1 MFNNASNH
9 RKETLKNR
17 ILTRITQ
24 TNMEALDVKR
34 KRYSTLIST
43 SMIVVARV
51 AVSAVHV
58 VVANV
63 NSEINQD
70 SEVKDAKVDVASTA
84 VITVENT
91 ATIVESIVATI
102 VVNIAIIVAN
112 IATIVVN
119 IATIVVNTAKEDA
132 MVVVMV
138 VAMDPNQKVV
148 TELVVPIIADKDLA
162 DKSEE

>member
-1 MFNNASNH
+1 M
-9 RKETLKNR
+9 
-17 ILTRITQ
+17 
-24 TNMEALDVKR
+24 KR

-91 ATIVESIVATI
+91 ATIVESIVAIIVVSIAATI
-102 VVNIAIIVAN
+102 VANIAIIVAN

>member
-1 MFNNASNH
+1 M
-9 RKETLKNR
+9 
-17 ILTRITQ
+17 
-24 TNMEALDVKR
+24 KR

-70 SEVKDAKVDVASTA
+70 SEVKDAMEDVASTA
-84 VITVENT
+84 AITVENT
-91 ATIVESIVATI
+91 ATIVESIATIAVNIAII

-112 IATIVVN
+112 
-119 IATIVVNTAKEDA
+119 TAKEDA
-132 MVVVMV
+132 MV